1 MRFNPYPFDLLRKL
15 LEGCTPP
22 KDVLNLSIGEPSFGA
37 SKASIDALAQH
48 ASGISF
54 YPKNKAIDELVDAQL
69 AFIKHRFHI
78 ELKED
83 ELIPSFGSR
92 EVLFNFPQ
100 FFLASKTNPLM
111 AFCNPFYQ
119 IYEGAAL
126 ASKANIHLMDLSE
139 KNNFTPSLDEKIAS
153 QVDLVILNSPNNP
166 TGKTLSL
173 EELKEWVKL
182 ALKYDFLLLNDE
194 CYGSIY
200 LDTKPASLLE
210 ASLAVGN
217 TSFKNILV
225 VNSLSK
231 LASAPGL
238 RSGYIAGDASILKDY
253 STYRS
258 YVGTSIPLPL
268 QKASAIAWREFSY
281 HEEIRQK
288 FAKNLVL
295 AKEIFGE
302 VEPYT
307 FYVWLKIQ
315 DCDEVHITN
324 SKKVLLFNDESFT
337 QGLYEKYGILVLP
350 GSYLGRNAQGCDYV
364 RIALTQEVSVL
375 TSVLKTIK
383 VYRDEF
389 IAENPCDNIKGR

>member
-15 LEGCTPP
+15 LEGCEAP
-22 KDVLNLSIGEPSFGA
+22 KDVLNLSIGEPAFGA
-37 SKASIDALAQH
+37 SKKTIEALVQNASD
-48 ASGISF
+48 ISF
-54 YPKNKAIDELVDAQL
+54 YPKNEAIAELVESEL
-69 AFIKHRFHI
+69 AFVKHRFQI
-78 ELKED
+78 DLKKE
-83 ELIPSFGSR
+83 ELIPTFGSR

-100 FFLASKTNPLM
+100 FYLASKTNPLM

-126 ASKANIHLMDLSE
+126 ASKASIHLMDLSE
-139 KNNFTPSLDEKIAS
+139 KNGFTPRLDSKIAS

-173 EELKEWVKL
+173 EELKEWVNL
-182 ALKYDFLLLNDE
+182 ALKHDFLLINDE

-200 LDTKPASLLE
+200 LDSKPASLLE

-217 TSFKNILV
+217 TNFKNILV

-238 RSGYIAGDASILKDY
+238 RSGFVAGDANILKEY
-253 STYRS
+253 KTYRS
-258 YVGTSIPLPL
+258 YVGTSIPIPL
-268 QKASAIAWREFSY
+268 QKASSVSWREFSY
-281 HEEIRQK
+281 HEEIREK
-288 FAKNLVL
+288 FAKNLTL
-295 AKEIFGE
+295 AKDIFGS

-337 QGLYEKYGILVLP
+337 QGLYEKHGILVLP

-364 RIALTQEVSVL
+364 RIALTQEVEA
-375 TSVLKTIK
+375 LKPALQTIK
-383 VYRDEF
+383 HYRDDF
-389 IAENPCDNIKGR
+389 IAENPCDSIKSK